1 MDASCVNAADFIYHP
16 IRVRADRRPETLA
29 GHGKQWDAHGN
40 VSRIVAAHC
49 RKAYYLKIL
58 HKEAEQQPA
67 ACHFTYA
74 VTTAA
79 KACEMPAVLLHLG
92 KEGGFLLKPRTV
104 HLYVST
110 CSLQALKQLSRRNKR
125 LSCQKPLR

>member
-1 MDASCVNAADFIYHP
+1 MGSSGMRTAMSPELSLLTAAKRTISKLFTKK
-16 IRVRADRRPETLA
+16 R
-29 GHGKQWDAHGN
+29 
-40 VSRIVAAHC
+40 
-49 RKAYYLKIL
+49 
-58 HKEAEQQPA
+58 EQQPA
-67 ACHFTYA
+67 ARHFTYA

-92 KEGGFLLKPRTV
+92 NEGGFLSKPRTV